1 MKPNKPQSTLRYWI
15 GVVSKNHV
23 ARGVAGGF
31 AQLGHGKRAP
41 LARMRA
47 GDWLIYYSPKM
58 SMDGDEACQAFT
70 AIGQVKTG
78 EIYSFPESIISLSA
92 SPRRANC
99 TVFGSPSRSDV
110 IQERNAEGNMGGGF
124 VPNRLDV
131 DYKQCVDAPISPL
144 IEKLAFI
151 EDPKRWGYKFRFG
164 HFEMGEADFLLIAG
178 VMGVGVGVK

>member
-1 MKPNKPQSTLRYWI
+1 MKPNPPQSPPRYWI
-15 GVVSKNHV
+15 GVVIKNHV

-47 GDWLIYYSPKM
+47 GDWLIYYSPKLE
-58 SMDGDEACQAFT
+58 MDGDEACQAFT

-78 EIYSFPESIISLSA
+78 EIY
-92 SPRRANC
+92 
-99 TVFGSPSRSDV
+99 
-110 IQERNAEGNMGGGF
+110 EGNMGGGF
-124 VPNRLDV
+124 VPNRLNV
-131 DYKQCVDAPISPL
+131 DYKKCVDAPIRPL

-164 HFEMGEADFLLIAG
+164 HFEIGEVDFLLIAE
-178 VMGVGVGVK
+178 VMGVASL